1 MKALLLSGAL
11 LMALPQTS
19 VTGKWFWQGQ
29 AGWQR
34 IALDLRAD
42 GSRLRGVLRM
52 GPGGSEPATPKDFW
66 EYFFDPADFEIL
78 NGRIN
83 GNTVSFEQEVRSGTV
98 PSRFL
103 YTGLVEGERIAFTR
117 EVVPNTNPKGPV
129 IRGTHRVQFT
139 VQRVR

>member
-11 LMALPQTS
+11 LLFAAPQTAI
-19 VTGKWFWQGQ
+19 TGKWFWQGQ

-34 IALDLRAD
+34 ITLDLRAD

-52 GPGGSEPATPKDFW
+52 GPGGAEPATPKDFW

-78 NGRIN
+78 NGRIT
-83 GNTVSFEQEVRSGTV
+83 GNTVSFEQEIRNGES

-103 YTGLVEGERIAFTR
+103 YTGVVEGERIAFTR
-117 EVVPNTNPKGPV
+117 EVVPNPKGPA